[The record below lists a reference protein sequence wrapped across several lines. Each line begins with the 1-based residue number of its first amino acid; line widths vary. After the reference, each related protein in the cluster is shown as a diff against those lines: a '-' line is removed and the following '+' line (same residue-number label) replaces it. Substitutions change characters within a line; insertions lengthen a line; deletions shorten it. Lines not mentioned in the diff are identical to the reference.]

1 MKKKQFISS
10 LHQALSPLNPSTVT
24 EILADFE
31 EHFAAGMAHGKT
43 EQAIAAELGDPA
55 AIARQYIEA
64 TADGEPSSLQNGTIP
79 IDSYPPANDSMSS
92 GNDMQAPQ
100 SVKAARINASGLVG
114 VVLLNI
120 FIGIPLWLTLFS
132 LLTGFWAGAGSI
144 GAAAVVLFVLAVFQ
158 AGVISLILMLFG
170 LSLVSLSILCIV
182 LLVYLTR
189 WLIMGLRAWIKWN
202 RRLVIGGKTL

>member
-1 MKKKQFISS
+1 
-10 LHQALSPLNPSTVT
+10 
-24 EILADFE
+24 
-31 EHFAAGMAHGKT
+31 
-43 EQAIAAELGDPA
+43 
-55 AIARQYIEA
+55 
-64 TADGEPSSLQNGTIP
+64 
-79 IDSYPPANDSMSS
+79 MSS

-100 SVKAARINASGLVG
+100 TVKAARINASGLVG
-114 VVLLNI
+114 VLLSNI
-120 FIGIPLWLTLFS
+120 FIGIPLWLTIFS

>member
-64 TADGEPSSLQNGTIP
+64 TADGEPFSLQNGTIP
-79 IDSYPPANDSMSS
+79 IDSYPSANDSMSS

-100 SVKAARINASGLVG
+100 TVKAARINASGLVG